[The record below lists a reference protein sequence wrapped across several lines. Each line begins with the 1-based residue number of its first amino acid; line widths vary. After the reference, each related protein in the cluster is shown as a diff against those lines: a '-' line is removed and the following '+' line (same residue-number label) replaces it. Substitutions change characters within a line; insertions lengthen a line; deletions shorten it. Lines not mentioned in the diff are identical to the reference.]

1 MTSLRRPG
9 EIIPV
14 TRPTRPT
21 ISCSTICRTIFH
33 HRNAPRGR
41 HGRAWAR
48 DQRAGLVEADG
59 EAVRD
64 ALDDGAGGWLPTTSA
79 MGTMMTP
86 RNTVTTNETAPQSR
100 TTKDG
105 FTDRECYA
113 VG

>member
-1 MTSLRRPG
+1 MTSPRRPG

-64 ALDDGAGGWLPTTSA
+64 ALAGVEIDDGGGGWVAPTRS
-79 MGTMMTP
+79 MGTMVTARKP
-86 RNTVTTNETAPQSR
+86 VTTKETRPHSR
-100 TTKDG
+100 T
-105 FTDRECYA
+105 R
-113 VG
+113 

>member
-1 MTSLRRPG
+1 MTSPRRPG

-14 TRPTRPT
+14 PRPNRPT

-64 ALDDGAGGWLPTTSA
+64 ALAGVEIDDGGGGWLPTTSA
-79 MGTMMTP
+79 MGTMVAA
-86 RNTVTTNETAPQSR
+86 RNNVTTNDEAPHSATWKVRVTAR
-100 TTKDG
+100 
-105 FTDRECYA
+105 
-113 VG
+113 